1 MPISKDQARDLSKAF
16 LDLSHLLGEYRFAN
30 WGALTPGQR
39 RSIEDA
45 EWDLLNYSGSILTL
59 AVGIALD
66 DMKKDLKRITDAT
79 AKAKKVVQKI
89 QKVKNVI
96 NVAAAVIILGGAIA
110 SKNPKAIVEASG
122 DLIKVVQDT
131 SKKKSKKANS

>member
-30 WGALTPGQR
+30 WGTLTTGQR

-45 EWDLLNYSGSILTL
+45 EWDLLNYSGSILTV
-59 AVGIALD
+59 AVGIALE
-66 DMKKDLKRITDAT
+66 DMQKDLKRITDAT
-79 AKAKKVVQKI
+79 AKAKKVVRKI

-96 NVAAAVIILGGAIA
+96 KVAAAVIVLGGAIA
-110 SKNPKAIVEASG
+110 SKNPKGIVEASG
-122 DLIKVVQDT
+122 DLIKVVQDV
-131 SKKKSKKANS
+131 SKKKQKKGQ